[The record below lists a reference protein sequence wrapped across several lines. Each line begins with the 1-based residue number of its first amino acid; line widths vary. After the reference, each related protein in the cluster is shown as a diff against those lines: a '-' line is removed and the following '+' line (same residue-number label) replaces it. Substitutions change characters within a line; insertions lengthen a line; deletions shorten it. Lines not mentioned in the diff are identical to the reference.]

1 MKKLKII
8 LLITLCISILTG
20 CAKQAETKVGDN
32 TNKAKEEYLFENDA
46 KNINQGGKIARYK
59 DTYYYS
65 EIKDGG
71 KLYSKPVSGEGEPK
85 K

>member
-1 MKKLKII
+1 MCNEKTKNHIANNII
-8 LLITLCISILTG
+8 YILTG
-20 CAKQAETKVGDN
+20 CIKQVETKAGGIG
-32 TNKAKEEYLFENDA
+32 NKVKEEYLFENDE

-71 KLYSKPVSGEGEPK
+71 
-85 K
+85 